1 MFSLND
7 HCCRI
12 DLLSQQIGNV
22 HDVISHIHRYQQLHP
37 QATSTM
43 CFLLL
48 CEGGGH
54 LRRRD
59 IYSTCVCIKGI
70 KKQTCPMGNT
80 NLQGFIS
87 CTSLEL
93 IVAIHFN
100 LRFSSTTNIFFGIAL
115 LNLIF
120 FGLRTFDTFKYFF
133 TNLYIQMYTQSQRAY
148 KMSHYIKSF
157 WTFKE
162 LVYVFV
168 VKVV

>member
-1 MFSLND
+1 MA
-7 HCCRI
+7 
-12 DLLSQQIGNV
+12 
-22 HDVISHIHRYQQLHP
+22 RYQQLHP
-37 QATSTM
+37 QATSFT

-59 IYSTCVCIKGI
+59 VHSMCVCIKGI

-93 IVAIHFN
+93 IIAIHLN
-100 LRFSSTTNIFFGIAL
+100 LRFSSTTNIFFGTVL

-120 FGLRTFDTFKYFF
+120 FGLRTFDTFKYVFYQS
-133 TNLYIQMYTQSQRAY
+133 LYLDVYTISKGVQNESLHKVFLDIQGISICFCGQGSVIKLFCNNSEQSMIPNMY
-148 KMSHYIKSF
+148 
-157 WTFKE
+157 
-162 LVYVFV
+162 
-168 VKVV
+168 